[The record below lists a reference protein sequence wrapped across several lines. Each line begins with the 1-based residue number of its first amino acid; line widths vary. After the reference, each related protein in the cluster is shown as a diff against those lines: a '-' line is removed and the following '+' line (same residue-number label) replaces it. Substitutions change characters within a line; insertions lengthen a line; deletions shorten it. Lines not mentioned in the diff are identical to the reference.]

1 MKEKT
6 LIYDHPVCE
15 VVEIESEGILCAS
28 LEQFTED
35 DSDFTW

>member
-1 MKEKT
+1 MKEKN

-28 LEQFTED
+28 FETPIED
-35 DSDFTW
+35 DSLVW